1 MLTGKVVALSTPH
14 DALDPATLLLALE
27 RWWERASAQNS
38 VGQADRLRAH
48 LIVFAVREQLGSAE
62 LAAELDQ
69 AFSDFELNLN
79 AAPRGRDGVE
89 ASRGKLLAGIY
100 AATRQVRGKVG
111 EAGAEPPKSQP

>member
-1 MLTGKVVALSTPH
+1 MALSTPD
-14 DALDPATLLLALE
+14 DALDPATLLQALE

-48 LIVFAVREQLGSAE
+48 LIVFAVREQLGSTDLASE
-62 LAAELDQ
+62 LHQ
-69 AFSDFELNLN
+69 AFADFDMNLS

-100 AATRQVRGKVG
+100 SATRQVRSKMD
-111 EAGAEPPKSQP
+111 GASERPQSQS